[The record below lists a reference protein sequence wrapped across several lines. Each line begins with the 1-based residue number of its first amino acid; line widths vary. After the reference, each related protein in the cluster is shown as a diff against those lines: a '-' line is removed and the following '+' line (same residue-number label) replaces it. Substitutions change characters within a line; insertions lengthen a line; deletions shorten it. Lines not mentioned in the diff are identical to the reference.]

1 MKLKELMQKDHFFFF
16 SSFLILIFM
25 VSNSEKQREE
35 NISKAWGWE
44 YIILLILQ
52 FKALAQMRF
61 RKQYLIPQ
69 KKKKMHLYY
78 IWREIIQITTIHW
91 EGGFS
96 EAVTPKV
103 T

>member
-1 MKLKELMQKDHFFFF
+1 MGLRVHYSTNFTIQ
-16 SSFLILIFM
+16 SSGTNEVQETIP
-25 VSNSEKQREE
+25 NSTEE
-35 NISKAWGWE
+35 
-44 YIILLILQ
+44 
-52 FKALAQMRF
+52 
-61 RKQYLIPQ
+61 
-69 KKKKMHLYY
+69 KKMHLYY

>member
-1 MKLKELMQKDHFFFF
+1 
-16 SSFLILIFM
+16 
-25 VSNSEKQREE
+25 
-35 NISKAWGWE
+35 
-44 YIILLILQ
+44 
-52 FKALAQMRF
+52 MRF
-61 RKQYLIPQ
+61 SKQYVIPQ

-78 IWREIIQITTIHW
+78 IWREIVQITTIHW